1 MGNVPGWAYVV
12 GPPLWALAVIY
23 FVRTT
28 KDWPGIM
35 ARWNESKRDRAKIDH
50 DQYKLVADR
59 CTLLEQA
66 EEKCRHELADKE
78 RRLAKLEGYADGRGE
93 AHQEAQ
99 MIVSVEREIDAAK
112 RDKDRAGKGPK
123 K

>member
-1 MGNVPGWAYVV
+1 MGDLPGWAYVV
-12 GPPLWALAVIY
+12 GPPLWAGLVIY

-35 ARWNESKRDRAKIDH
+35 ARWNERRRDRATIENE
-50 DQYKLVADR
+50 QYERLAARLSVVEA
-59 CTLLEQA
+59 A

-93 AHQEAQ
+93 ARQDAAV
-99 MIVSVEREIDAAK
+99 ITAYERQLDAAK
-112 RDKDRAGKGPK
+112 RDQPGKGGK
-123 K
+123 E